1 MGIEDPEAKC
11 KPSKGR
17 PWPETRN
24 KGEVHSKTFIKAGE
38 QLGIKNRMGG
48 VREEGG
54 VRGGPGRGVS
64 EEQGMGLG
72 SGQRGIREGPGE
84 GSGEGVRGRGQ
95 GRGQGEVPRFCSTL
109 KGCEKQVPDLRGS
122 IPRRG

>member
-48 VREEGG
+48 VREGG
-54 VRGGPGRGVS
+54 GS
-64 EEQGMGLG
+64 EEGQGEV
-72 SGQRGIREGPGE
+72 SVRSRGWGWGAAREG
-84 GSGEGVRGRGQ
+84 S
-95 GRGQGEVPRFCSTL
+95 GRGQGEGPGAGPGGGTSLLQHTQRV
-109 KGCEKQVPDLRGS
+109 
-122 IPRRG
+122 